1 MEDKGNNVLYWLH
14 NCLCPWWSVHGSF
27 VILDNPWTRQ
37 PPPSTMQSQLCNGRK
52 NPNHW
57 RGKASKCG
65 VLTMAGTDLIV
76 SPGQGR
82 VEKFSHSIFSEN
94 IWLLLMPTP
103 PNSVVHCVFCSRWR
117 WELWW
122 AWHWPCRTSPAIR
135 SSCNWGRNPSQLS
148 SWIARWGEVWVNKKD
163 RCH

>member
-1 MEDKGNNVLYWLH
+1 MMCELH
-14 NCLCPWWSVHGSF
+14 NCLCLWWSVHPSF
-27 VILDNPWTRQ
+27 VILDNPWSRQ

-76 SPGQGR
+76 SPRARG
-82 VEKFSHSIFSEN
+82 ELKSLATIFFPN
-94 IWLLLMPTP
+94 NKWLPTMLTP
-103 PNSVVHCVFCSRWR
+103 PKCCSLCFLFSVMMR
-117 WELWW
+117 ELWW
-122 AWHWPCRTSPAIR
+122 TWHWPCRTSPATMR

-148 SWIARWGEVWVNKKD
+148 SWM
-163 RCH
+163 RCG